1 MGRESGGAGWT
12 GLAEPQDHWGRNLGQ
27 GGGCGGLR
35 CSMTEGGGLA
45 DVLHVSVERGGR
57 QEAQP
62 RLKVGGGRGS
72 TVGLGQFP
80 FAEHLCAGTLCLAG

>member
-1 MGRESGGAGWT
+1 
-12 GLAEPQDHWGRNLGQ
+12 
-27 GGGCGGLR
+27 
-35 CSMTEGGGLA
+35 MTEGGGLA